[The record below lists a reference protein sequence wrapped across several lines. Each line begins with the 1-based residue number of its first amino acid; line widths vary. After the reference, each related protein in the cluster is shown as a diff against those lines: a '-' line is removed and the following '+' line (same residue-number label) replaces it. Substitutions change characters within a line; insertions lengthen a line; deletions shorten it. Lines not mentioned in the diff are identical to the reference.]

1 MTVASSAPNRLKL
14 NEDDPKT
21 SLYRRVAD
29 AVLALPS
36 YFESDTTITGI
47 QATDLF
53 ALNSVLSASIEVQV
67 VRTLNNM
74 RSVWDPTGSWQTYS
88 FERQSQ
94 TFPDVRLV
102 SRDGDSLNIAM
113 GIELKGWYLLSKEGE
128 PSLRFATTP
137 AACAD
142 HDLIAVV
149 PWHLSDVLSGTPVIT
164 SPWVESASYAAE
176 YRNHWWQHVR
186 TTTADAAIHSPDK
199 EVGPYPIKSDMVA
212 DKPASDKGSNFG
224 RLARTGIMDSFISVS
239 LSTAIAGIEAEHWIN
254 FFKAFSEG
262 SDPAKIREQLQRR
275 FQGRS

>member
-1 MTVASSAPNRLKL
+1 M
-14 NEDDPKT
+14 
-21 SLYRRVAD
+21 
-29 AVLALPS
+29 LALPS

-164 SPWVESASYAAE
+164 SPWVESARYAAE

-262 SDPAKIREQLQRR
+262 SDPAKIREQLQRK

>member
-1 MTVASSAPNRLKL
+1 MTVASSAPNRPKL

-164 SPWVESASYAAE
+164 FPLGGISPLRSRIPKSLVATYEN
-176 YRNHWWQHVR
+176 NHC
-186 TTTADAAIHSPDK
+186 
-199 EVGPYPIKSDMVA
+199 
-212 DKPASDKGSNFG
+212 
-224 RLARTGIMDSFISVS
+224 
-239 LSTAIAGIEAEHWIN
+239 
-254 FFKAFSEG
+254 
-262 SDPAKIREQLQRR
+262 
-275 FQGRS
+275 